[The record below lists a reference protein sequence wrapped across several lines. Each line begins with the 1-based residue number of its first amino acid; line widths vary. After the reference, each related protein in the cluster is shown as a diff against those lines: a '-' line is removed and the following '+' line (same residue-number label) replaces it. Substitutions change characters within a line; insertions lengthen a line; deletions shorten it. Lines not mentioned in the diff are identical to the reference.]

1 MQITEAV
8 KNLAVAMGGAEKATD
23 ITTDQIAETIQ
34 YIVDNWETI
43 SAGLGGSTAVT
54 VDTLSGAT
62 ETGKAVMKAA
72 NAAAARTAIGAGT
85 QYTLP
90 AATTST
96 LGGVKEAATVAAVSV
111 ADASTAI
118 AAEYAQA
125 EVQAIATLTNA
136 NKAAINSIITNL
148 KTAGIMA

>member
-23 ITTDQIAETIQ
+23 ITPDQIAETIQ
-34 YIVDNWETI
+34 YIADNWETI
-43 SAGLGGSTAVT
+43 SAGLGGGTAVT

-72 NAAAARTAIGAGT
+72 NAAAARTAIGAGM